1 MEFNHILP
9 SGKLTQLWKITISMG
24 KSTISMAIFN
34 SKLLSLPEG
43 FMGFIGVSW
52 MVLFDHASP
61 LGILGVAFG

>member
-1 MEFNHILP
+1 
-9 SGKLTQLWKITISMG
+9 MG